1 MSLTFIR
8 FVQIFAVTDTSKSWG
23 EPSASSSR
31 VVCCIVYTNCI
42 QKKKKKNKKI
52 ATTTTEMDLFD
63 LVRAA
68 PPPKNVREPTS
79 AAALAKSE
87 ENDGKGDQK
96 AGNTL
101 KTNAPGA
108 FGGSNN

>member
-1 MSLTFIR
+1 MLY
-8 FVQIFAVTDTSKSWG
+8 
-23 EPSASSSR
+23 
-31 VVCCIVYTNCI
+31 CVYKLHT
-42 QKKKKKNKKI
+42 KKKKI

-68 PPPKNVREPTS
+68 PPPKNVREPTG
-79 AAALAKSE
+79 AAAQAKSE

-101 KTNAPGA
+101 KTKRSWRSPEAVDQIDNYIFIHFQRVNLKKMALIALP
-108 FGGSNN
+108 SHWERQILWT

>member
-1 MSLTFIR
+1 
-8 FVQIFAVTDTSKSWG
+8 
-23 EPSASSSR
+23 
-31 VVCCIVYTNCI
+31 
-42 QKKKKKNKKI
+42 
-52 ATTTTEMDLFD
+52 MDLFD

-101 KTNAPGA
+101 KTKRSWR
-108 FGGSNN
+108 FRRQQQLIKLITKFLFTFRE